1 MTDTPAPP
9 VPFSVFIPEETIARI
24 LAQVRAYRMPP
35 VPADE
40 GDDDWSRGMNGVFLT
55 RLRQHWLEQ
64 FDWWRWEARLNA
76 WPQYTADIEGQRIHF
91 YHVVGE
97 AGGRRPLLI
106 THGWP
111 GSVVEFL
118 DVIEP
123 LAFPS
128 RHGGDPADAFDLVI
142 PSLPGYGFSGAPARP
157 IGQRATARLWRQL
170 MELLGYD
177 RFVAQ
182 GGDWGSLVTS
192 WLGLDHAD
200 AVQAI
205 HLNMIGLRP
214 TPATPQS
221 PEEIAWLT
229 RMGQNLQIGGAYFQ
243 QQATKPQTLAFA
255 LADSPMGQAAWILEK
270 FHGWSDLTGGRT
282 LESVYGLDRLLANVM
297 VYLVTGSFGTSVWY
311 YRALME
317 ENGGNGLPDG
327 RRVEVPT
334 GFANFPGE
342 SLYVAP
348 PRSWAERAY
357 QVVRWTDMPRG
368 GHFAA
373 MECPDLFVDELRAF
387 ARQIGYAS

>member
-1 MTDTPAPP
+1 MTDLPAPP
-9 VPFSVFIPEETIARI
+9 APFSVFIPEETIARI
-24 LAQVRAYRMPP
+24 LAQVRAWRMPP

-40 GDDDWSRGMNGVFLT
+40 GADDWSRGTNGAFLA
-55 RLRQHWLEQ
+55 RLRQHWLEA

-157 IGQRATARLWRQL
+157 IGQRATAGLWRQL
-170 MELLGYD
+170 MGLLGYE

-200 AVQAI
+200 AVEAI

-214 TPATPQS
+214 TPATPQN
-221 PEEIAWLT
+221 PEEVAWLT
-229 RMGQNLQIGGAYFQ
+229 RMGQNMQLGGAYFQ

-270 FHGWSDLTGGRT
+270 FHGWSDLTEGRT

-311 YRALME
+311 YRALLE
-317 ENGGNGLPDG
+317 ENGGNGLPEG
-327 RRVEVPT
+327 QRVEVPT

-373 MECPDLFVDELRAF
+373 MECPDLFTDELRAF
-387 ARQIGYAS
+387 ARQIGYRS